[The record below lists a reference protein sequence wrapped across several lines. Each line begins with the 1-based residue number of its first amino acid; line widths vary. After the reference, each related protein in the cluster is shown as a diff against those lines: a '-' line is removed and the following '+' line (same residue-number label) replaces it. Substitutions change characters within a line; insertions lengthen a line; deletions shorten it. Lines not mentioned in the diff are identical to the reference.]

1 MFKDLMK
8 LVYDKTF
15 KLTLFFNKI
24 NINNYEEILIFE
36 DNLVL
41 IKSFDRIIKIK
52 GSGLSMKK
60 LENNELLIEGAI
72 RTIDLGD

>member
-1 MFKDLMK
+1 MFKDLTK